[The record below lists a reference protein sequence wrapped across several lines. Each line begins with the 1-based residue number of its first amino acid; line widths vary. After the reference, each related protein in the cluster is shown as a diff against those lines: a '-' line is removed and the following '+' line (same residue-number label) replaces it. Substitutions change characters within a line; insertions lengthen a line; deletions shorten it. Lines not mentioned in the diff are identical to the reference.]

1 MDLFLIKY
9 SCITYRADVHMFLK
23 VICHIAFYKNEP
35 LQNVWDLGKGL
46 CRIHWPVNYTG
57 PLNLINMIT
66 YA

>member
-35 LQNVWDLGKGL
+35 FHNNIWDISVDK
-46 CRIHWPVNYTG
+46 IEE
-57 PLNLINMIT
+57 I
-66 YA
+66 